1 MITSAAVAHPSSFVV
16 HSSFLLWE
24 FRDLSSSGSLAE
36 TSLPSIFILSLAL
49 CFHVAKV
56 RIYFGPCKQN
66 AKKPV
71 FFGGIF
77 HPIFARKYP
86 LKHILS
92 FLTPPSTAPGR
103 SVQENFPHGAGKFL
117 APRAGALSYIHH
129 FMLFYIMPSAGAPP
143 STSRQS
149 LPTKSTFKL

>member
-1 MITSAAVAHPSSFVV
+1 M
-16 HSSFLLWE
+16 
-24 FRDLSSSGSLAE
+24 SSSGSLAE

-77 HPIFARKYP
+77 HPIFTKKYP
-86 LKHILS
+86 LNHILS

-117 APRAGALSYIHH
+117 APCADALSYIHRNSAKRTSVLRTSV
-129 FMLFYIMPSAGAPP
+129 LFGVFKMQGTYIKVYIIYILYIPLIIIHNCKLSIL
-143 STSRQS
+143 TSCA
-149 LPTKSTFKL
+149 